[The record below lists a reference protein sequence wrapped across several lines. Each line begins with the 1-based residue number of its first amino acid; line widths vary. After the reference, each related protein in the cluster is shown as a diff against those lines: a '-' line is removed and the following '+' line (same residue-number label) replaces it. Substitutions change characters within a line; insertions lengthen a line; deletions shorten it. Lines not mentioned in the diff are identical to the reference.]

1 MKRPLIIFLATGAYA
16 GYSPLVPG
24 TVGSL
29 WGLGLYYFISTLRPN
44 EGALVLIA
52 GTALSILVA
61 SEARRILGGKDPSP
75 IVCDEIMGFG
85 VAAYLLPFSL
95 FNAILVFILFRFF
108 DILKPFP
115 AGHIDR
121 RLEGGAGIVLDDI
134 VAGIY
139 ANVATQVL
147 IRLVQG

>member
-1 MKRPLIIFLATGAYA
+1 
-16 GYSPLVPG
+16 
-24 TVGSL
+24 
-29 WGLGLYYFISTLRPN
+29 
-44 EGALVLIA
+44 
-52 GTALSILVA
+52 VA

-95 FNAILVFILFRFF
+95 FNAIL
-108 DILKPFP
+108 
-115 AGHIDR
+115 
-121 RLEGGAGIVLDDI
+121 GGAGIVLDDI